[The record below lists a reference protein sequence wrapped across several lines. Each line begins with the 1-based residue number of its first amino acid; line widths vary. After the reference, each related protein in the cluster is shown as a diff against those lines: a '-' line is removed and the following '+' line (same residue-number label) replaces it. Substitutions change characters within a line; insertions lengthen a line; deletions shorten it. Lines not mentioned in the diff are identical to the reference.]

1 MQSIVRLVAVFFT
14 MHLFASPALAQSKA
28 NDIPVESLPSEVKT
42 VLVDYLQLLR
52 GAADVEAAGKAFV
65 AIAGGGIV
73 NEDGASLRKDVTRF
87 SLKKDFDGVKFYAD
101 PVVITRVN
109 ATSSNGLGFGPSAI
123 KGKVYKIWIAKKEG
137 AAGMPA
143 PISIMVPEGHATIK
157 TPKVVVIGS
166 L

>member
-1 MQSIVRLVAVFFT
+1 MQLIVRLVAVVLAV
-14 MHLFASPALAQSKA
+14 HLYAAGALAQSKA
-28 NDIPVESLPSEVKT
+28 NDIPIDTLPPEVKA
-42 VLVDYLQLLR
+42 VLVDYLKILR
-52 GAADVEAAGKAFV
+52 GSASVEDAGKAFV
-65 AIAGGGIV
+65 AIAGGGVV
-73 NEDGASLRKDVTRF
+73 NEDGASLRTDVTRF

-109 ATSSNGLGFGPSAI
+109 ATASNGQGFGPSAI
-123 KGKVYKIWIAKKEG
+123 KGKVYKIWIAKKDG

-157 TPKVVVIGS
+157 TPRVVGIGS

>member
-1 MQSIVRLVAVFFT
+1 
-14 MHLFASPALAQSKA
+14 
-28 NDIPVESLPSEVKT
+28 
-42 VLVDYLQLLR
+42 
-52 GAADVEAAGKAFV
+52 
-65 AIAGGGIV
+65 
-73 NEDGASLRKDVTRF
+73 
-87 SLKKDFDGVKFYAD
+87 
-101 PVVITRVN
+101 VITRVN
-109 ATSSNGLGFGPSAI
+109 ASASNGQGFGASAI

>member
-1 MQSIVRLVAVFFT
+1 MQLIVRCVTVALATFFLAT
-14 MHLFASPALAQSKA
+14 SASAQSKA
-28 NDIPVESLPSEVKT
+28 NDIPVDTLPPDVKA
-42 VLVDYLQLLR
+42 VLVDYMKILHS
-52 GAADVEAAGKAFV
+52 AENVEAAGKAFI
-65 AIAGGGIV
+65 AIAGGGVV
-73 NEDGASLRKDVTRF
+73 NEDGASLRADVTRF
-87 SLKKDFDGVKFYAD
+87 SLKKDFDGAKFYAD

-109 ATSSNGLGFGPSAI
+109 ASASNGQGFGASAI

-157 TPKVVVIGS
+157 TPRVVVIGS